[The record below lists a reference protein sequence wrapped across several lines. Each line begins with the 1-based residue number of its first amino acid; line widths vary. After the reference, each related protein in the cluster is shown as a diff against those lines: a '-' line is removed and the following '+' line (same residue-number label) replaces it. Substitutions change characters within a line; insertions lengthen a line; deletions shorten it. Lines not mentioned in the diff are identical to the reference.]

1 MQVAPSTAG
10 LYGDGRVCGPDGA
23 PLRPGGPELTE
34 RLLDRAAF
42 PAGGVVVDVGCGQG
56 TGVAAL
62 SRRGLRAI
70 GVDRAAATLQRARE
84 REDAARFLLADAVRL
99 PFATGSLDGVLSEC
113 VLSTMPDRR
122 AALAEWARVVA
133 IGGHLAL
140 SDVFDRADPLR
151 GGAGAL
157 AAVPRDL
164 AADLAA
170 SGFAPMWFE
179 DCSEVLKNWVARFV
193 FAHGSLDALWGE
205 GCGCT
210 ADGRRPTRP
219 GYFMLIAARVAGGSE
234 VSS

>member
-1 MQVAPSTAG
+1 MFAAASPAG

-70 GVDRAAATLQRARE
+70 GVDRAAATLRKAQAR
-84 REDAARFLLADAVRL
+84 DAAARFLLADAVRL
-99 PFATGSLDGVLSEC
+99 PFSSGSLDGVLSEC
-113 VLSTMPDRR
+113 ALSTMPDRR
-122 AALAEWARVVA
+122 AALGEWARVVA

-140 SDVFDRADPLR
+140 SDVFDRADATR
-151 GGAGAL
+151 GGAGSL
-157 AAVPRDL
+157 AAMPKDL
-164 AADLAA
+164 AEDLAA
-170 SGFAPMWFE
+170 SGFAPTWFS

-205 GCGCT
+205 GCCS
-210 ADGRRPTRP
+210 ASDGRRPIRP
-219 GYFMLIAARVAGGSE
+219 GYYMLVAARVAGGRE
-234 VSS
+234 ASS

>member
-1 MQVAPSTAG
+1 
-10 LYGDGRVCGPDGA
+10 
-23 PLRPGGPELTE
+23 
-34 RLLDRAAF
+34 
-42 PAGGVVVDVGCGQG
+42 
-56 TGVAAL
+56 
-62 SRRGLRAI
+62 
-70 GVDRAAATLQRARE
+70 
-84 REDAARFLLADAVRL
+84 
-99 PFATGSLDGVLSEC
+99 
-113 VLSTMPDRR
+113 MPDRR

>member
-70 GVDRAAATLQRARE
+70 GVDRAAATLRRARE
-84 REDAARFLLADAVRL
+84 REDATRFLLADAVRL

-122 AALAEWARVVA
+122 PALAEWARVVA

-140 SDVFDRADPLR
+140 SDVFDRADPVR
-151 GGAGAL
+151 GGVGAL

-164 AADLAA
+164 AADLTA